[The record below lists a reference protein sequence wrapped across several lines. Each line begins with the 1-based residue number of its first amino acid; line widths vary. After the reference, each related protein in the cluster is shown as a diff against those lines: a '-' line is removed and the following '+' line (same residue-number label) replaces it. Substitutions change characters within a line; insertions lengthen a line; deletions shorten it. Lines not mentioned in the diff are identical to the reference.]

1 MDHVTIYVRPM
12 HPVIL
17 SANQIMNVDTEI
29 GCCQERVTIIPIIR
43 VLFLELRNYNMNFDI
58 VN

>member
-43 VLFLELRNYNMNFDI
+43 VLFLELRNQI
-58 VN
+58 T